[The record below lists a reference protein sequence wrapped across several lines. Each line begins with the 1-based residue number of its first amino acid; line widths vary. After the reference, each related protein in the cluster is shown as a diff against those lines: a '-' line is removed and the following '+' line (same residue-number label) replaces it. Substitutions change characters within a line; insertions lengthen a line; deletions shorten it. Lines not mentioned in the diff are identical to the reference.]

1 MSTIEDI
8 KQALQTLK
16 PLQIE
21 IEDDSAK
28 HAGHAGNRGGGHY
41 NLLIVSAQFEGL
53 SLIQRHRLVFAQ
65 VDTLMQSQI
74 HALSIQAKTPDEV
87 SQP

>member
-8 KQALQTLK
+8 KQALQSLN

-28 HAGHAGNRGGGHY
+28 HAGHAGNQGGGHY
-41 NLLIVSAQFEGL
+41 NLLIVSEQFEGL

-74 HALSIQAKTPDEV
+74 HALSIQAKTPNEV
-87 SQP
+87 SQS

>member
-8 KQALQTLK
+8 KQALQSLN
-16 PLQIE
+16 PLQVE

-28 HAGHAGNRGGGHY
+28 HAGHAGNHGGGHY
-41 NLLIVSAQFEGL
+41 NLLIVSEQFEGL

-74 HALSIQAKTPDEV
+74 HALSIQAKTPNEV
-87 SQP
+87 

>member
-8 KQALQTLK
+8 KQALQSLK

-28 HAGHAGNRGGGHY
+28 HAGHAGNQGGGHY
-41 NLLIVSAQFEGL
+41 NLLIVSEQFEGL

-74 HALSIQAKTPDEV
+74 HALSIQAKTPNEV
-87 SQP
+87 SQS